1 MSKKILLTGAG
12 GMLAQDAV
20 TVLQPCFEVIPRH
33 EKELD
38 ICNSEAVHAA
48 VCSLKPDVV
57 VNCAAYTLVDACE
70 TEQEK
75 AFAVNAVGVKNL
87 ALACRQAGSLLVH
100 ISTDYVFDGTKQA
113 PYTETDIPHPL
124 SVYGQSKRAGEQYVQ
139 EILEQYVIIRSS
151 WLYGRGGNNFIT
163 TILRLA
169 QDKKELNVVH
179 DQRGSPTWTR
189 DLSRALK
196 ALLDSNAR
204 GMYHVCNQGNC
215 TWYEYALRIVERAG
229 LGVTVCPMTTDQLQR
244 PAPRPSYSVLDCS
257 RFVRETGMALGTG
270 IRRSKSICRE
280 NYRRF
285 K

>member
-20 TVLQPCFEVIPRH
+20 AVLQPCFEVIPRR

-75 AFAVNAVGVKNL
+75 AFAVNAIGVKNL

-100 ISTDYVFDGTKQA
+100 ISTDYVFDGTKQT

-257 RFVRETGMALGTG
+257 RFVRETGMALRHWDTALEEYMQG
-270 IRRSKSICRE
+270 E
-280 NYRRF
+280 LQEV
-285 K
+285 

>member
-12 GMLAQDAV
+12 GMLAQATV
-20 TVLQPCFEVIPRH
+20 AVLQPCFEVIPRR
-33 EKELD
+33 EEELD

-48 VCSLKPDVV
+48 ICSLRPDVV
-57 VNCAAYTLVDACE
+57 INCAAYTLVDACE

-75 AFAVNAVGVKNL
+75 AFAVNAAGVKYL
-87 ALACRQAGSLLVH
+87 ARACRQAGSLLVH

-139 EILEQYVIIRSS
+139 EILEQYIIIRSS
-151 WLYGRGGNNFIT
+151 WLYGRGGNNFIA

-196 ALLDSNAR
+196 ALLDSNAH

-229 LGVTVCPMTTDQLQR
+229 LGVTVRPITTDQLKM

-257 RFVRETGMALGTG
+257 RFVRETGMALRHWDTALEEYLQGEL
-270 IRRSKSICRE
+270 KE
-280 NYRRF
+280 F
-285 K
+285 

>member
-20 TVLQPCFEVIPRH
+20 AVLQPSFEVIPRH

-38 ICNSEAVHAA
+38 ICNSETVHAA
-48 VCSLKPDVV
+48 VCSLKPEVV

-113 PYTETDIPHPL
+113 PYTESDIPHPL

-229 LGVTVCPMTTDQLQR
+229 LGVTVRPMTTDQLQR

-257 RFVRETGMALGTG
+257 RFVRETGMALRPWDTALEEYLQGEL
-270 IRRSKSICRE
+270 KE
-280 NYRRF
+280 V
-285 K
+285 

>member
-12 GMLAQDAV
+12 GMLAEDTV
-20 TVLQPCFEVIPRH
+20 TVLQPCFEVIPRR

-48 VCSLKPDVV
+48 MCSLKPDVV

-70 TEQEK
+70 TEREK

-113 PYTETDIPHPL
+113 PYTESDIPHPL

-229 LGVTVCPMTTDQLQR
+229 LGVTVRPMTTDQLQR

-257 RFVRETGMALGTG
+257 RFVRETGMALRPWDTALEEYLQGEL
-270 IRRSKSICRE
+270 KE
-280 NYRRF
+280 V
-285 K
+285 